1 MLNLDQIK
9 KDYQEA
15 LAHYKKRIVVCA
27 GTGCI
32 ANGSLK
38 IYSALKD
45 SLAMHSL
52 DVSIEL
58 KAHDEHDHDV
68 LISGSGC
75 QGFCQ
80 VGPLVTVEPDGIL
93 YAHVEPEDAD
103 EIVGQTIVQG
113 KLIDRLLY
121 VNPADGRHCKGA
133 RHSLL
138 HPAKAHRA

>member
-15 LAHYKKRIVVCA
+15 LTHYKKRIVVCA

-32 ANGSLK
+32 ANGSEK
-38 IYSALKD
+38 VYNALKN

-58 KAHDEHDHDV
+58 KAHDEHNHDV

-75 QGFCQ
+75 QGFCHIAR
-80 VGPLVTVEPDGIL
+80 VTYTTIGNYRYAASFDGL
-93 YAHVEPEDAD
+93 CY
-103 EIVGQTIVQG
+103 IVYS
-113 KLIDRLLY
+113 K
-121 VNPADGRHCKGA
+121 
-133 RHSLL
+133 
-138 HPAKAHRA
+138 

>member
-32 ANGSLK
+32 ANGSLQ

-45 SLAMHSL
+45 SLAMQSL

-58 KAHDEHDHDV
+58 KAHDDHDHDV

-80 VGPLVTVEPDGIL
+80 V
-93 YAHVEPEDAD
+93 
-103 EIVGQTIVQG
+103 
-113 KLIDRLLY
+113 
-121 VNPADGRHCKGA
+121 
-133 RHSLL
+133 
-138 HPAKAHRA
+138 